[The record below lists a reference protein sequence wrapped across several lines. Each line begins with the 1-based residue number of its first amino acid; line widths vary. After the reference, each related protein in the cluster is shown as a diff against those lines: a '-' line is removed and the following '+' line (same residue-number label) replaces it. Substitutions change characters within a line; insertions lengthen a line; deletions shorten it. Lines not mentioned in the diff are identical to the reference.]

1 MPSPRNLGTR
11 LVIIGVVAAAGA
23 AWAQNAPADPP
34 ASKPAASPANDP
46 LAGPKVA
53 EAPKKAGIVQRD
65 FDGKVVLPEGSP
77 EEAAVRVLGLDGDY
91 ATPEQKAAWAKVQ
104 EVLNK
109 RHRILDDFVVEHLN
123 LLVELQN
130 VKGTGNKMDQL
141 ALFQKAYQELA
152 PLREGGSLQ
161 EQIDKVL
168 PEADAKAFDGY
179 LADFWKAVEAD
190 RGSMTNDDGTTPG
203 KWGARAQTNLK
214 MMGQEIKAS
223 YERVKDSGELL
234 YRRLT
239 EGLKLNATQQA
250 AMREAAAEFMKNLE
264 AGGEKSE
271 NRKLFFAALR
281 SLDEE
286 QRPTFIKNAK
296 RLAKM

>member
-1 MPSPRNLGTR
+1 MALKLSCR
-11 LVIIGVVAAAGA
+11 LAMIGVVAAAGA
-23 AWAQNAPADPP
+23 AWAQSAPAEAPP
-34 ASKPAASPANDP
+34 TTPAASPASDP

-65 FDGKVVLPEGSP
+65 FDGKVALPEGSP
-77 EEAAVRVLGLDGDY
+77 EEAAVRALGLDGDY

-104 EVLNK
+104 EVLNR
-109 RHRILDDFVVEHLN
+109 RHRILDEFVVEHLD
-123 LLVELQN
+123 LLVEAEN
-130 VKGTGNKMDQL
+130 VKGTGNKMDQW
-141 ALFQKAYQELA
+141 AIFQKAYQELA
-152 PLREGGSLQ
+152 PLREGGTLQ
-161 EQIDKVL
+161 EQIGRVL
-168 PEADAKAFDGY
+168 PAADAKVFDGY

-190 RGSMTNDDGTTPG
+190 RGTMSNDDGTTPG

-214 MMGQEIKAS
+214 LMGQEIKAS

-234 YRRLT
+234 YRRLS
-239 EGLKLNATQQA
+239 EGLKLNAKQQA
-250 AMREAAAEFMKNLE
+250 ALRQAAAEFMKNME

-286 QRPTFIKNAK
+286 QRPTFIRNAK